1 MIESKIDISI
11 VSPVYMAW
19 DCIDEL
25 VQQTIIA
32 CEGISVNYE
41 IILVDDASPD
51 NSWAKIKVLCS
62 KYSQV
67 KGIRLSRNFGQH
79 NAITAGLKYSS
90 GDYVIVMDCDLQD
103 DPSEIPKLYTEVQNG
118 YDGVWAIRNNRRDTF
133 IKILSSLFFYKCFNW
148 LTGANYDPRIA
159 NYGIFS
165 KQIIKATLSLNEQMR
180 GYPFIINWVG
190 FNVVK
195 IEVNHSSSYRNES
208 SYSFMKLIN
217 FALGLMFAYSNK
229 PLKMTVLLGLVISFS
244 SILFA
249 FYNIY
254 LMYSGQIVIPGYTS
268 LIVSMWL
275 LSGLIIFSLGIVG
288 LYVGKVFEGVKNR
301 PLYIVK
307 TLLN

>member
-1 MIESKIDISI
+1 
-11 VSPVYMAW
+11 
-19 DCIDEL
+19 
-25 VQQTIIA
+25 
-32 CEGISVNYE
+32 
-41 IILVDDASPD
+41 
-51 NSWAKIKVLCS
+51 
-62 KYSQV
+62 
-67 KGIRLSRNFGQH
+67 
-79 NAITAGLKYSS
+79 
-90 GDYVIVMDCDLQD
+90 
-103 DPSEIPKLYTEVQNG
+103 
-118 YDGVWAIRNNRRDTF
+118 
-133 IKILSSLFFYKCFNW
+133 
-148 LTGANYDPRIA
+148 
-159 NYGIFS
+159 
-165 KQIIKATLSLNEQMR
+165 
-180 GYPFIINWVG
+180 
-190 FNVVK
+190 
-195 IEVNHSSSYRNES
+195 
-208 SYSFMKLIN
+208 MKLIN